1 MPWSWPARSFGK
13 VQGYFEESVQ
23 PLLWLHL
30 IKGKQLYVTCKHAM
44 TVTHCQGLLY
54 QVHTQCQGSC
64 KTNDFVIFL
73 KAHLVWTPF
82 YRHLLVISPS
92 VCLSIQHHLF
102 EAYLLSPWPNPAILH
117 PQSAFVERICT
128 DLWTKFLGHR
138 RSADLYVISL
148 SRSHIFSL

>member
-1 MPWSWPARSFGK
+1 MSWSWPARSFGK

-54 QVHTQCQGSC
+54 QVHAQCQGSC

-92 VCLSIQHHLF
+92 VCPSNITCSKHI
-102 EAYLLSPWPNPAILH
+102 YSPLGPIRPYHCPDRTFSPFSRVCFIL
-117 PQSAFVERICT
+117 QSDSSFGLKMCS
-128 DLWTKFLGHR
+128 DLKVTR
-138 RSADLYVISL
+138 
-148 SRSHIFSL
+148 